1 MVWYNI
7 TAYNLKVI
15 FVLRNNKENVICNN
29 KNAEGVMQMKCSKN
43 LERAIVLGLM
53 LSTGVY
59 GSALA
64 KVGDNTGGSGEYIVI
79 TPDDNEWI
87 GKMNLNGEGAKISS
101 SGEFSSIN
109 VYTYGVAE
117 EYNNDS
123 YLGETTTALLIGGY
137 ENEVDVTVNGP
148 VSIINEAVNEENKN
162 QQTIDNNNALYVRG
176 GSTFTINGS
185 DNKVYIKAI
194 DGAEERSSAISVR
207 ENSTVNI
214 SGNNVQIVGNIDFI
228 AKNGTK
234 DNIANLT
241 LHTSNSFW
249 YGNEGQA
256 ANVGQLTDVIDKV
269 ADDVVVAAKKSSK
282 PGSYIEIMPE
292 YMLKAIGKGVLNE
305 YMPDVLNSFGG
316 GQLNLTLNNGAE
328 WVYDSNGS
336 TEAEFTAGKL
346 IEYMP
351 DSLLDK
357 LVQMGINEDKF
368 LENLKNELSDDIDVA
383 IQSEVSKISA
393 ITLNGGVV
401 NLQDDDI
408 KAKYADYI
416 GDLSKYKEHH
426 KVTIGEL
433 KGKGGIFKVDL
444 DWSTNKGTD
453 GLGQKKETEN
463 SDYIYIEKMDAKAN
477 GNSTQVVDFD
487 ASKADLDQMKIGKDR
502 LYFANVAD
510 GETDFVT
517 VNGTKQ
523 AVSSVAG
530 NIYNYEYSVGSEDN
544 IVTYSTAKENTTE
557 NTTTQPVGT
566 EFYIEVTGKSAE
578 GNANYESAKGAMYA
592 GYALGTE
599 FDTLNKRM
607 GEARYLED
615 DNGVWVRYR
624 HAKTGWDDTFE
635 TNSDMF
641 QLGFDKQVQEDD
653 GTHYRGVAVDY
664 TDADTSLMH
673 ASGDGENK
681 RYAVS
686 LYDTWVGEKGHYRD
700 LVLRGGRINSDY
712 DISGMFD
719 NGMADIGGDY
729 HQWFGSISAEWGR
742 KNDMQSGWYFEPQV
756 QAQLARIGGASY
768 VSDSGVDVD
777 QDGATSLIGR
787 AGFRIGREYVKDN
800 GKTDNYYFKAD
811 LMHEFMGDKGI
822 ALSTATERYTDEYD
836 GQETWCDVGIGADIS
851 LGKNSYFWADV
862 ERTLGADFDNT
873 WQINGG
879 FRWEF

>member
-1 MVWYNI
+1 
-7 TAYNLKVI
+7 
-15 FVLRNNKENVICNN
+15 
-29 KNAEGVMQMKCSKN
+29 MKGKKN
-43 LERAIVLGLM
+43 LEKAIVMGVM
-53 LSTGVY
+53 LSNFAAPVWAEDKLEVNKPLNPPGEMYEIKSGQTEQYKEIDV
-59 GSALA
+59 LA
-64 KVGDNTGGSGEYIVI
+64 SDL
-79 TPDDNEWI
+79 
-87 GKMNLNGEGAKISS
+87 GKSW
-101 SGEFSSIN
+101 
-109 VYTYGVAE
+109 
-117 EYNNDS
+117 ND
-123 YLGETTTALLIGGY
+123 EDVTALIVRGHLSVEDGGTVEIVSHI
-137 ENEVDVTVNGP
+137 ENDPVDG
-148 VSIINEAVNEENKN
+148 
-162 QQTIDNNNALYVRG
+162 NNALYARDG
-176 GSTFTINGS
+176 GIVNIDADNVYIAAFGGEGKRDAAISAKHNGDITING
-185 DNKVYIKAI
+185 K
-194 DGAEERSSAISVR
+194 
-207 ENSTVNI
+207 T
-214 SGNNVQIVGNIDFI
+214 VQIIGNIDFI
-228 AKNGTK
+228 DDNNANT
-234 DNIANLT
+234 DNIVNIT
-241 LHTSNSFW
+241 LNSSESFW

-256 ANVGQLTDVIDKV
+256 ANVGQLSKLSGEVADIVYDMQLDLIDKEIL
-269 ADDVVVAAKKSSK
+269 SK
-282 PGSYIEIMPE
+282 TQCQEKLDEAVEQI
-292 YMLKAIGKGVLNE
+292 LAN
-305 YMPDVLNSFGG
+305 FGG
-316 GQLNLTLNNGAE
+316 GNLNLTLSNGAE
-328 WVYDSNGS
+328 WVYDSNGNVE
-336 TEAEFTAGKL
+336 TEFETGELVKRIPDSMLEEMLKSAGVSDEKEIDKLISGGKL
-346 IEYMP
+346 LLSIKLIQEYGATLP
-351 DSLLDK
+351 
-357 LVQMGINEDKF
+357 VT
-368 LENLKNELSDDIDVA
+368 

-393 ITLNGGVV
+393 ITLDGGVV
-401 NLQDDDI
+401 NLNDDYI
-408 KAKYADYI
+408 KHKYADYI
-416 GDLSKYKEHH
+416 IADGEEYIKHQ

-686 LYDTWVGEKGHYRD
+686 LYDTWIGEKGHYRD

-742 KNDMQSGWYFEPQV
+742 KNDMQSGWYFEPQT
-756 QAQLARIGGASY
+756 QLQLARVGGASY
-768 VSDSGVDVD
+768 VSYSGINVD

-787 AGFRIGREYVKDN
+787 VGFRLGREYEKNN

-811 LMHEFMGDKGI
+811 LMHEFIGDKGI
-822 ALSTATERYTDEYD
+822 ALSTATERYTEEYD
-836 GQETWCDVGIGADIS
+836 GQETWFDIGLGADIS
-851 LGKNSYFWADV
+851 IGKNSFFWADV

-873 WQINGG
+873 WQVNGG